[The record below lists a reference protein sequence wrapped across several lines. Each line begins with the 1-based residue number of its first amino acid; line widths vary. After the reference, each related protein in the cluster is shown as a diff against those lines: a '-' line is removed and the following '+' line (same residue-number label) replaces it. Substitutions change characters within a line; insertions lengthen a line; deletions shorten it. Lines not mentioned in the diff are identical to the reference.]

1 MPATGQKLEDEGK
14 RLIESMG
21 LKCFTSLGNVQLN
34 QVNSSSAVSAGEHLE
49 FDYLVPQGTVC
60 LIGEITARSTASDV
74 RNKYNKFRNQFNFF
88 NGSPPSSRFN
98 AFHIPDDQRH
108 LFSAVTTLRGFFIST
123 KLQIDDLNLQ
133 KVPGIAV
140 YYKNDWEVLNNFVS
154 CIYDYARYPFLE
166 KFDLD
171 VSGMQAAAP
180 GTATSSLTIAEPH
193 REIGRLISEGTGP
206 ADVYVFRASPD
217 DLLPLAKVFRR
228 DELPDVIPNA
238 ASGNYQRPLVQSKLC
253 DIRSIIHDKP
263 NFMFPN
269 SIIAVLSSDAHYQE
283 SNNTLHLPKKY
294 GSLTIVDGQHRLFSY
309 AGPSSETNTAT
320 PANCPFVPATVRQ
333 NGRILVMGIKF
344 DVADGNEAAKYAA
357 KTFLEINRNHT
368 RIPQQ
373 HLYLIDYDVLD
384 SKTGEALAGKVILTC
399 NTTSGVALG
408 LFRTN
413 QRNTGILPVITIIEE
428 LGKILNIDNRIH
440 TCSDEKESQ
449 GFQKL
454 LGQELSDLEQPDK
467 LVNAATGALKRY
479 FRLLRDTFDKDWPTA
494 SNVKSSFRRAK
505 FFAALIRLFDSML
518 REGNN
523 WDEVGSALAN
533 IKSNV
538 LTVRGMQTYD
548 DILFVEDARDIIP
561 NWRDSIT
568 ELHKFLDKNRLKP
581 TKKTDL

>member
-1 MPATGQKLEDEGK
+1 MPVTGQKLEDEGK
-14 RLIESMG
+14 HLIESMG
-21 LKCFTSLGNVQLN
+21 LKCFTSLGNIQLN
-34 QVNSSSAVSAGEHLE
+34 QVNPSSAVSAGEHLE

-60 LIGEITARSTASDV
+60 LIGEITGRSTASNVKD
-74 RNKYNKFRNQFNFF
+74 KYNKFRNQFNFF

-98 AFHIPDDQRH
+98 AFKISEDQRH

-123 KLQIDDLNLQ
+123 RLQIDDLNLQ

-154 CIYDYARYPFLE
+154 CIYDYARFPFLE

-180 GTATSSLTIAEPH
+180 GIATPSLTIEEPH
-193 REIGRLISEGTGP
+193 RETGRLISEGTGP
-206 ADVYVFRASPD
+206 ADVYVFRASPE

-228 DELPDVIPNA
+228 DELPDVIPA
-238 ASGNYQRPLVQSKLC
+238 ASSGNYQRPLVHSKLC
-253 DIRSIIHDKP
+253 AIRSIIHDKP

-269 SIIAVLSSDAHYQE
+269 SIIAVLSADAHYQE
-283 SNNTLHLPKKY
+283 ASNTLQLPKKY

-309 AGPSSETNTAT
+309 AGPSSETNPAT
-320 PANCPFVPATVRQ
+320 STNCPFVPATVRQ

-344 DVADGNEAAKYAA
+344 DVPDENDAVKYAA

-399 NTTSGVALG
+399 NTTSGVAQG

-413 QRNTGILPVITIIEE
+413 QRTTGILPVVTIIEE

-449 GFQKL
+449 GFQNL
-454 LGQELSDLEQPDK
+454 LGQELSILEQPDK
-467 LVNAATGALKRY
+467 LINAATGALKRY
-479 FRLLRDTFDKDWPTA
+479 FNLLKNTFDKDWPTE

-518 REGNN
+518 KEGNN
-523 WDEVGSALAN
+523 WDEVGSALAS

-538 LTVRGMQTYD
+538 LTVRSMKAYD
-548 DILFVEDARDIIP
+548 NILFVEDARDTIP
-561 NWRDSIT
+561 NWRDPIA

-581 TKKTDL
+581 TKKADL